1 MIDLPK
7 IQKSEDSRIQPP
19 KRSRNILTDIKFFL
33 FDKPIVNTLI
43 KFGSE
48 EERTKY
54 CESILQRTGID
65 VDTYKILNIHRIGID
80 APSSYVFDELL
91 KWNGDSSCWPNHIA
105 KVNLQDEKL
114 EKIQIF
120 LFGVT
125 PHLFGLKN
133 GIFGFKLFHLFDM
146 NAIKIQRVP
155 DPFDF
160 DNARFLLYRC
170 KGGYPIGVF
179 SIYVRSSIPERG
191 EKEMTQLFMMVGF
204 DFFGFQTLSKSK
216 LINRVWGILHNR
228 VTANV
233 MARFKQLCDWQFE
246 KFVGGGKLK

>member
-1 MIDLPK
+1 MIDLHK

-114 EKIQIF
+114 EKIQI
-120 LFGVT
+120 
-125 PHLFGLKN
+125 
-133 GIFGFKLFHLFDM
+133 
-146 NAIKIQRVP
+146 
-155 DPFDF
+155 
-160 DNARFLLYRC
+160 LL
-170 KGGYPIGVF
+170 
-179 SIYVRSSIPERG
+179 S
-191 EKEMTQLFMMVGF
+191 
-204 DFFGFQTLSKSK
+204 
-216 LINRVWGILHNR
+216 N
-228 VTANV
+228 
-233 MARFKQLCDWQFE
+233 
-246 KFVGGGKLK
+246 